1 LNARIVVVRG
11 ILLGL
16 TAMVARPLVGR
27 AFEHVAVGEVVDDAE
42 LRTLDGGRHP
52 LAAKGAKANV
62 VVFFRPQ
69 QEHSLDTLKD
79 MAACEKDLAGK
90 PVHWVAVVSSAWTP
104 EEVRAVVSE
113 TGIRMPVL
121 VDEGDALYGRLGVR
135 LHPTIGI
142 LDARRRLVAYEP
154 FRQINYCDRVRA
166 RIRLALGE
174 LTVADVAKVD
184 APERSITRTDDGVAR
199 RHLNYARTLVR
210 IQKYD
215 RALEEVEKSLEISP
229 SAAAYALQG
238 EILAARG
245 RCPEALRAFDVAS
258 KMEPANSVA
267 IEGRKRCGR

>member
-1 LNARIVVVRG
+1 MSGRLVIRG
-11 ILLGL
+11 IMLGL
-16 TAMVARPLVGR
+16 MASMARPLVAR

-79 MAACEKDLAGK
+79 MAACEKELAGK
-90 PVHWVAVVSSAWTP
+90 PVHWVAVVSSAWTR

-113 TGIRMPVL
+113 TGVQMPVL

-135 LHPTIGI
+135 LHPAIGI

-166 RIRLALGE
+166 RIRLVLGE
-174 LTVADVAKVD
+174 LTEADVAKVD
-184 APERSITRTDDGVAR
+184 APERATTRTDDGVAR
-199 RHLNYARTLVR
+199 RHLNYARTLMR

-215 RALEEVEKSLEISP
+215 RALEEVQKSLEVFP
-229 SAAAYALQG
+229 SAAAYALLG
-238 EILAARG
+238 ELLAARG
-245 RCPEALRAFDVAS
+245 RCPEALRAFDLAS
-258 KMEPANSVA
+258 KLEPANSTA
-267 IEGRKRCGR
+267 IEARKRCGR